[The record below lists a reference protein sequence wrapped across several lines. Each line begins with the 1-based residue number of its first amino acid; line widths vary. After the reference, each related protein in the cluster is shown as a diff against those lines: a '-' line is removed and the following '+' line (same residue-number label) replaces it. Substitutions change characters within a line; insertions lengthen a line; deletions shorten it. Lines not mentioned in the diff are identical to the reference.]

1 MAAPCAHRLPKRRG
15 IQCGAINCRRHNA
28 NDSLLSAHGSGPF
41 SPATLYAKLVETHTT
56 QDVKDIMTR
65 LYTIRDLYDAL
76 GIRASPTAR
85 TKYAD
90 VYTQFVDHFDQ
101 TPIND
106 TDIFTLE
113 PIADLDPAKVFTYK
127 DAHGHVYAF
136 DAAQLDYS
144 IRELGPTNPYTR
156 EEIPEWDLARLRAI
170 IQNGEVPRK
179 STPDPVNLWH
189 SAADAY
195 TYVLHYYELQGFR
208 CNVEWFIALNYMD
221 IISIFW
227 YYHTSIRTSSPFMDL
242 DTALTADGDLKA
254 LHFVFAR
261 EMLNMIND
269 HEHPMQ
275 MFHLCNLIIA
285 ISEVSPPLRHTI
297 PQWVYNAAHALTQS

>member
-1 MAAPCAHRLPKRRG
+1 MAEPCPCRLPKRRG
-15 IQCGAINCRRHNA
+15 IQCGAINCRRHPA
-28 NDSLLSAHGSGPF
+28 SDSLLPAYGPGPF
-41 SPATLYAKLVETHTT
+41 SPATLYSKLRLDHCIADIKPVITH
-56 QDVKDIMTR
+56 
-65 LYTIRDLYDAL
+65 LFTIRDLYDAL
-76 GIRASPTAR
+76 GIRVGMGKSR
-85 TKYAD
+85 YAD
-90 VYTQFVDHFDQ
+90 VLSQFIAHFDQ

-127 DAHGHVYAF
+127 DGHGRVYAF

-144 IRELGPTNPYTR
+144 VRELGPTNPYTR
-156 EEIPEWDLARLRAI
+156 EEIPEWDLARLRAM

-189 SAADAY
+189 SPADAY
-195 TYVLHYYELQGFR
+195 TYVLHYYELHGFR
-208 CNVEWFIALNYMD
+208 CNVEWFIAMNYMD

-227 YYHTSIRTSSPFMDL
+227 YYHTSIKTTSPFLDL
-242 DTALTADGDLKA
+242 DMALGADGDLNS

-261 EMLNMIND
+261 EMLTMINAR
-269 HEHPMQ
+269 EHPMQ

-285 ISEVSPPLRHTI
+285 ISQVSPPMRYTI
-297 PQWVYNAAHALTQS
+297 PQWVYNAAGVRI